1 MCRASNIWDF
11 QKYASNIAVVQESGS
26 VVTYGD
32 LLKASLNLTETI
44 PKRSLVLC
52 LCKNSLG
59 SLLGYTAFLNA
70 QIVPLMLDE
79 GVDRVALHDL
89 IEVYN
94 PEYFWVP
101 SEISRNFD
109 NCVSIHSS
117 FDFTLLRN
125 KFGRRQVLHKDL
137 ALLLTTSGSTGSRKL
152 VRQSYQNLKSN
163 TESIV
168 EYLEISHEDRS
179 ITTLP
184 MSYTYGLSIINSHL
198 HAGASMIFTSKT
210 LVQKEFWQQLKTYNA
225 TSFGGVPFTYEMLN
239 RLKFFRMDIPSIKVM
254 TQAGGRLTTELQ
266 KKFASYAEKTGKRFY
281 VMYGQTEATARM
293 SYLPCKKALE
303 KCGSVGVAIP
313 NGRFF
318 LINDENKKITDC
330 NTVGELGYAGKNVSL
345 GYAEDAKDLARGDE
359 NQGVLLT
366 GDMAKIDK
374 DGFYWLV
381 GRKKRF
387 LKIFGNRINL
397 DETEDI
403 LKNRFCDS
411 DLACSGVDDELQI
424 YITNNKIIDDVRQ
437 YLSEKLRLNH
447 VAFTIKYINE
457 IPKNESGKTAY
468 KDLGSLV

>member
-1 MCRASNIWDF
+1 MWDF
-11 QKYASNIAVVQESGS
+11 QKYANNIAVIQESGS

-32 LLKASLNLTETI
+32 LLASSLDLTETM

-70 QIVPLMLDE
+70 HIVPLMLDE
-79 GVDRVALHDL
+79 SVDREALDNL
-89 IEVYN
+89 IKVYN

-109 NCVSIHSS
+109 HCVSIHSS
-117 FDFTLLRN
+117 FDFTLLKN
-125 KFGRRQVLHKDL
+125 TFGCKHVLHKDL
-137 ALLLTTSGSTGSRKL
+137 ALLLSTSGSTGSRKL

-168 EYLEISHEDRS
+168 EYLEIGHKDRS

-239 RLKFFRMDIPSIKVM
+239 RLKFFRMDFPSIKVM
-254 TQAGGRLTTELQ
+254 TQAGGRLTAELQ
-266 KKFASYAEKTGKRFY
+266 KKFASYAEETGKRFY

-293 SYLPCKKALE
+293 SYLPYKKSLE
-303 KCGSVGVAIP
+303 KCGSIGIAIP
-313 NGRFF
+313 NGKFF
-318 LINDENKKITDC
+318 LINEENKKITDC
-330 NTVGELGYAGKNVSL
+330 NTVGELGYTGKNVSL
-345 GYAEDAKDLARGDE
+345 GYAEEAKDLAKGDE

-366 GDMAKIDK
+366 GDMAKFDK

-403 LKNRFCDS
+403 LKTRFCDV
-411 DLACSGVDDELQI
+411 DLACSGVDDKIHI
-424 YITNNKIIDDVRQ
+424 YVTDNKIVDDVRQ
-437 YLSEKLRLNH
+437 YLSDKVGLNH
-447 VAFTIKYINE
+447 IAITVKYINE

-468 KDLGSLV
+468 KDLGDSL

>member
-1 MCRASNIWDF
+1 MWDF
-11 QKYASNIAVVQESGS
+11 QKYANNITVIQESGS

-32 LLKASLNLTETI
+32 LLETSLDLTETI

-59 SLLGYTAFLNA
+59 SLLGYSAFLNA

-79 GVDRVALHDL
+79 SVDQEALDNL
-89 IEVYN
+89 IAVYN
-94 PEYFWVP
+94 PEYLWVP
-101 SEISRNFD
+101 SEISRKFD
-109 NCVSIHSS
+109 NCVSIQSS
-117 FDFTLLRN
+117 FGFTLLKN
-125 KFGRRQVLHKDL
+125 KFGCKHVLHEDL
-137 ALLLTTSGSTGSRKL
+137 ALLLSTSGSTGSRKL
-152 VRQSYQNLKSN
+152 VRQGYQNLKSN

-168 EYLEISHEDRS
+168 EYLEIGHKDRS

-184 MSYTYGLSIINSHL
+184 MSYTYGLSIINSHMS
-198 HAGASMIFTSKT
+198 AGASMIFTNKT

-239 RLKFFRMDIPSIKVM
+239 RLKFFKMDLPSIKVM

-266 KKFASYAEKTGKRFY
+266 KKFALYAEETGKRFY

-293 SYLPCKKALE
+293 SYLPYKKSLE
-303 KCGSVGVAIP
+303 KCGSIGIAIP
-313 NGRFF
+313 NGKFF
-318 LINDENKKITDC
+318 LINEENKKITDC

-345 GYAEDAKDLARGDE
+345 GYAEEAKDLAKGDE
-359 NQGVLLT
+359 NNGVLLT
-366 GDMAKIDK
+366 GDMAKVDE

-403 LKNRFCDS
+403 VKTRFCDV
-411 DLACSGVDDELQI
+411 DLACSGVDDKI
-424 YITNNKIIDDVRQ
+424 HVYVTDNKIVDDIRQ
-437 YLSEKLRLNH
+437 YLSDKMGLNH
-447 VAFTIKYINE
+447 IAITVKYIKE

-468 KDLGSLV
+468 KDLDNSL